1 MYAYAHARIR
11 THTHTH
17 SSPRATAGGSLMQI
31 RAHAQMA
38 GVAAPPPPPET
49 FGPYTKKS
57 EESTGVIAMIDLLI
71 ADLVKE
77 NTEAKTA
84 EEDAQKDY
92 AGLMTDSATKRT
104 EDSKLLT
111 EKDSAKA
118 DAEAM
123 LESHTD
129 EKASS
134 EKELGAVNQYIMTLH
149 AECDWL
155 IKYYDMRSEA
165 RSSEIDALGKAKAVL
180 SGADFSLLQK
190 AASLRGARQ

>member
-1 MYAYAHARIR
+1 
-11 THTHTH
+11 
-17 SSPRATAGGSLMQI
+17 MQI

-57 EESTGVIAMIDLLI
+57 EESNGVMAMIDLLI
-71 ADLVKE
+71 NDLVKE

-92 AGLMTDSATKRT
+92 SGLMTDSATKRT

-111 EKDSAKA
+111 EKESAKA
-118 DAEAM
+118 DTEAM

-129 EKASS
+129 EKAST
-134 EKELGAVNQYIMTLH
+134 EKELGAVMQYISSLH

-155 IKYYDMRSEA
+155 IKYYDMRAEA

-180 SGADFSLLQK
+180 SGARGQTNRK
-190 AASLRGARQ
+190 AKPSKQTKQMREGNIHTHIHT